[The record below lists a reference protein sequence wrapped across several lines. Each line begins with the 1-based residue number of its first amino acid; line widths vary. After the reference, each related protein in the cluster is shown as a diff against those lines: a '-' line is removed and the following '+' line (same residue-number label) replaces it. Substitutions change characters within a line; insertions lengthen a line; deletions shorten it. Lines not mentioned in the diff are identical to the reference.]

1 MDVLPYYRRSRP
13 GSQVTTSIVIIV
25 IGLLGS
31 AFISATEAAVLGASR
46 YRIEHRGEEG
56 DKRAEL
62 VVRIFNQ
69 YEKFFGTILL
79 VGNLFNIMVATVGT
93 TLAISTI
100 GGGETTLLST
110 VVATAIA
117 TVVVVVVGELTPKT
131 LAVIAPERWSL
142 ITARAVLIL
151 MTISW
156 PVVFAFTLVPQGII
170 RLFGGKDSLTSPIVT
185 AGELRTLIDLGEAEG
200 TVEEATG
207 EMLEN
212 IFRFG
217 EMEVRD
223 VMTPRPEIVWI
234 RADAT
239 YADFMDMYKV
249 SPHTRF
255 PVYDTDHDDVV
266 GIFSVKDVLV
276 TLTEGKLDPNL
287 SVINL
292 LRQANFVPETK
303 RLDDLFEEMQES
315 GHKITMVVDE
325 FGGIAGLITLSRLVE
340 QIVGRTGEEGNKPDR
355 RFVTVNENTFVLDG
369 GLEIGEAN
377 DELGLEIPEGDYE
390 TIAGFFLEQAQQL
403 PRPGSRVR
411 FGNLRMQIGDMDGSK
426 ITSIRVRRV
435 TEVAEI
441 VQ

>member
-1 MDVLPYYRRSRP
+1 MF
-13 GSQVTTSIVIIV
+13 
-25 IGLLGS
+25 GLLGS

-56 DKRAEL
+56 DKRAQL
-62 VVRIFNQ
+62 VVKIFDQ
-69 YEKFFGTILL
+69 YERFFGAILL
-79 VGNLFNIMVATVGT
+79 VGNLFNITVATVGT

-100 GGGETTLLST
+100 GGGEPTLLST
-110 VVATAIA
+110 VTATALA
-117 TVVVVVVGELTPKT
+117 TIVVVIIGELTPKT
-131 LAVIAPERWSL
+131 LAVVVAERWAL
-142 ITARAVLIL
+142 ITARPVLTL
-151 MTISW
+151 MTLTW
-156 PVVFAFTLVPQGII
+156 PLVFLFTLVPRGVM
-170 RLFGGKDSLTSPIVT
+170 RLLGGKESLTSPIVT
-185 AGELRTLIDLGEAEG
+185 PGELRTLIDLGEAEG
-200 TVEEATG
+200 TVEENTG

-223 VMTPRPEIVWI
+223 VMTPRTEIVWI

-239 YADFMDMYKV
+239 YGDFMRMYQN

-266 GIFSVKDVLV
+266 GIFSVKDILAS
-276 TLTEGKLDPNL
+276 LSEGKPDSDLA
-287 SVINL
+287 VINL

-315 GHKITMVVDE
+315 GHKISLVVDE

-377 DELGLEIPEGDYE
+377 DELGLDIPEGDYE

-403 PRPGSRVR
+403 PTPGTRVR
-411 FGNLRMQIGDMDGSK
+411 FGTLRMQVGEMSGSK
-426 ITSIRVRRV
+426 IVSIRVRRV
-435 TEVAEI
+435 TEVAE
-441 VQ
+441 VSQ

>member
-1 MDVLPYYRRSRP
+1 
-13 GSQVTTSIVIIV
+13 VTTSIVIIV

-56 DKRAEL
+56 DKRAKL
-62 VVRIFNQ
+62 VVRIFDN

-100 GGGETTLLST
+100 GGGEATLMST
-110 VVATAIA
+110 VAATAIA
-117 TVVVVVVGELTPKT
+117 TIFIVIVGELTPKT
-131 LAVIAPERWSL
+131 LAVVAPEKWSL
-142 ITARAVLIL
+142 ITARLVLGM
-151 MTISW
+151 MTVSW
-156 PVVFAFTLVPQGII
+156 PVVFAFTLVPRGIM
-170 RLFGGKDSLTSPIVT
+170 RLLGGKEAFTSPIVT

-200 TVEEATG
+200 TVEENTG

-239 YADFMDMYKV
+239 YADFSKIYQV

-255 PVYDTDHDDVV
+255 PVFDTNHDDVV

-276 TLTEGKLDPNL
+276 TLLEGKIERQLNI
-287 SVINL
+287 INL

-315 GHKITMVVDE
+315 GHKVSLVVDE

-377 DELGLEIPEGDYE
+377 DELGLDIPEGDYE
-390 TIAGFFLEQAQQL
+390 TIAGFFLEQAQHL
-403 PRPGSRVR
+403 PDKGTRVR
-411 FGNLRMQIGDMDGSK
+411 FGNLRMQIGEMDGTK
-426 ITSIRVRRV
+426 INSIQVRRV
-435 TEVAEI
+435 TEVAEV

>member
-1 MDVLPYYRRSRP
+1 
-13 GSQVTTSIVIIV
+13 VTTSIIIIV

-31 AFISATEAAVLGASR
+31 AFISATEAAVLGAR
-46 YRIEHRGEEG
+46 RHRIEHLGEEG
-56 DKRAEL
+56 DKRARL
-62 VVRIFNQ
+62 VVSIFDQ

-79 VGNLFNIMVATVGT
+79 VGNLFNILVATVGT

-100 GGGETTLLST
+100 GGGEATLLST
-110 VVATAIA
+110 VAATAIA

-131 LAVIAPERWSL
+131 LAVVAPEQWSL
-142 ITARAVLIL
+142 ITARIVLT
-151 MTISW
+151 MMKISW
-156 PVVFAFTLVPQGII
+156 PIVFAFTLVPRGIMRI
-170 RLFGGKDSLTSPIVT
+170 LGGKESFTSPIVT

-200 TVEEATG
+200 TVEENTG

-223 VMTPRPEIVWI
+223 VMTPRTEIIWI

-239 YADFMDMYKV
+239 YAEFLQMYKV

-255 PVYDTDHDDVV
+255 PVFDTNHDDVV
-266 GIFSVKDVLV
+266 GIFSVKDVLGS
-276 TLTEGKLDPNL
+276 LSEGKLDL
-287 SVINL
+287 ELTVINL

-303 RLDDLFEEMQES
+303 RLDDLFDEMQES
-315 GHKITMVVDE
+315 GHKITLVVDE
-325 FGGIAGLITLSRLVE
+325 FGGIAGLITLTKLVE

-369 GLEIGEAN
+369 GLAIGEAN

-403 PRPGSRVR
+403 PTSGTRVR
-411 FGNLRMQIGDMDGSK
+411 FGNLRMQIGEMDGSK
-426 ITSIRVRRV
+426 ISTIRVRRV
-435 TEVAEI
+435 TEIAEL

>member
-1 MDVLPYYRRSRP
+1 M
-13 GSQVTTSIVIIV
+13 TTSIVIIAL
-25 IGLLGS
+25 GLLGS
-31 AFISATEAAVLGASR
+31 AFISATETAVLGASR
-46 YRIEHRGEEG
+46 HRIEHRGEEG
-56 DKRAEL
+56 DKRARL
-62 VVRIFNQ
+62 VVSIFDQ

-79 VGNLFNIMVATVGT
+79 VGNLCNIMVASVGT

-100 GGGETTLLST
+100 GGGEPTLLST
-110 VVATAIA
+110 VAATGIA

-131 LAVIAPERWSL
+131 LAVVAPERWSL
-142 ITARAVLIL
+142 ITARLVLVL
-151 MTISW
+151 MTVSW
-156 PVVFAFTLVPQGII
+156 PIVFAFTLVPRGIM
-170 RLFGGKDSLTSPIVT
+170 RLFGGKESFTSPIVT

-200 TVEEATG
+200 TVEENTG

-223 VMTPRPEIVWI
+223 VMTPRPEISWI

-239 YADFMDMYKV
+239 YGEFMKMYQL

-266 GIFSVKDVLV
+266 GIFSVKDVLAS
-276 TLTEGKLDPNL
+276 LSEGKLDIEQT
-287 SVINL
+287 VINL

-315 GHKITMVVDE
+315 GHKISLVVDE

-340 QIVGRTGEEGNKPDR
+340 QIVGRTGEEGNKPER

-403 PRPGSRVR
+403 PKPGARVR
-411 FGNLRMQIGDMDGSK
+411 FGNLRMQVGEMDGSK
-426 ITSIRVRRV
+426 IRSIRVRRV
-435 TEVAEI
+435 TEVAEL

>member
-1 MDVLPYYRRSRP
+1 M
-13 GSQVTTSIVIIV
+13 TTSIVIIV

-56 DKRAEL
+56 DKRAQL
-62 VVRIFNQ
+62 VVTIYQQ
-69 YEKFFGTILL
+69 YEKFFGTSLL

-100 GGGETTLLST
+100 GDNGQATLLST
-110 VVATAIA
+110 VVATGIA
-117 TVVVVVVGELTPKT
+117 TIAIVIVGELTPKT
-131 LAVIAPERWSL
+131 LAILAPEKWSL
-142 ITARAVLIL
+142 ITARIVLVL
-151 MTISW
+151 MTITW
-156 PVVFAFTLVPQGII
+156 PVVFAFTLVPRGII
-170 RLFGGKDSLTSPIVT
+170 RLLGGKDSLTSPIVT
-185 AGELRTLIDLGEAEG
+185 SGELRTLIDLGEAEG
-200 TVEEATG
+200 TVEENTG

-223 VMTPRPEIVWI
+223 VMTPRPEIIWI

-239 YADFMDMYKV
+239 YRNFMEMYQV

-255 PVYDTDHDDVV
+255 PVFDTDHDDVV
-266 GIFSVKDVLV
+266 GIFSVKDVLAS
-276 TLTEGKLDPNL
+276 LSEGSLDPDF

-303 RLDDLFEEMQES
+303 RLDDLFDEMQES
-315 GHKITMVVDE
+315 GHKISLVVDE

-355 RFVTVNENTFVLDG
+355 RFVMVNENTFVLDG

-390 TIAGFFLEQAQQL
+390 TIAGFFLEQAQKI
-403 PRPGSRVR
+403 PDPGTRVR

-426 ITSIRVRRV
+426 INSIQVRRV
-435 TEVAEI
+435 TEVAE
-441 VQ
+441 VGQ

>member
-1 MDVLPYYRRSRP
+1 MA
-13 GSQVTTSIVIIV
+13 TSIVIII

-56 DKRAEL
+56 DKRAQL
-62 VVRIFNQ
+62 VVKIFQQ

-100 GGGETTLLST
+100 GDDGKATLLST
-110 VVATAIA
+110 VAATGIA
-117 TVVVVVVGELTPKT
+117 TIVVVIVGELTPKT
-131 LAVIAPERWSL
+131 LAILAPEKWSL
-142 ITARAVLIL
+142 ITARVVLIL
-151 MTISW
+151 MTVTW
-156 PVVFAFTLVPQGII
+156 PLVFAFTLVPRGVM
-170 RLFGGKDSLTSPIVT
+170 RLLGGKESLTSPIVT
-185 AGELRTLIDLGEAEG
+185 SGELRTLIDLGEAEG
-200 TVEEATG
+200 TVEENTG

-223 VMTPRPEIVWI
+223 VMTPRPEIIWI

-239 YADFMDMYKV
+239 YRDFMEMYKV

-255 PVYDTDHDDVV
+255 PVFDTDHDDVV
-266 GIFSVKDVLV
+266 GIFSVKDVLAS
-276 TLTEGKLDPNL
+276 LSQRSLDPDF

-303 RLDDLFEEMQES
+303 RLDDLFDEMQES
-315 GHKITMVVDE
+315 GHKISLVVDE

-340 QIVGRTGEEGNKPDR
+340 QIVGRTGEEGSKPDR
-355 RFVTVNENTFVLDG
+355 RFVMVNENTFVLDG

-377 DELGLEIPEGDYE
+377 DELGLKIPEGDYE
-390 TIAGFFLEQAQQL
+390 TIAGFFLEQAQKL
-403 PRPGSRVR
+403 PDLGARIR
-411 FGNLRMQIGDMDGSK
+411 FGNLRMQVTEMDGSK
-426 ITSIRVRRV
+426 ITSIQIRLV
-435 TEVAEI
+435 TEVAEV

>member
-1 MDVLPYYRRSRP
+1 MQLCSLHRHWN
-13 GSQVTTSIVIIV
+13 QVTTSIVIIV

-46 YRIEHRGEEG
+46 YRIEHRSEEG
-56 DKRAEL
+56 DKRAKH
-62 VVRIFNQ
+62 VVRIFEQ

-79 VGNLFNIMVATVGT
+79 AGNLFNIMVATVGT

-100 GGGETTLLST
+100 GGGEATLMST
-110 VVATAIA
+110 VTATAIS
-117 TVVVVVVGELTPKT
+117 TIVIVVVGELTPKT
-131 LAVIAPERWSL
+131 LAVVAPEKWSL
-142 ITARAVLIL
+142 ITARVVLIM

-156 PVVFAFTLVPQGII
+156 PVVFAFTLVPRGIM
-170 RLFGGKDSLTSPIVT
+170 RLLGGKEAFTNPIVT
-185 AGELRTLIDLGEAEG
+185 EGELRTLIDLGEAEG
-200 TVEEATG
+200 TVEENTG

-223 VMTPRPEIVWI
+223 VMTPRPEIDWI

-239 YADFMDMYKV
+239 YEDFSVLYEV

-255 PVYDTDHDDVV
+255 PVFDTNHDDVV
-266 GIFSVKDVLV
+266 GIFSVKDVLA
-276 TLTEGKLDPNL
+276 TLSEGRLDPKL
-287 SVINL
+287 GIINL

-303 RLDDLFEEMQES
+303 SLDDLFDEMQES
-315 GHKITMVVDE
+315 GHKVSLVVDE

-390 TIAGFFLEQAQQL
+390 TIAGFFLEQAQVL
-403 PRPGSRVR
+403 PNEGTRVR
-411 FGNLRMQIGDMDGSK
+411 FGNLRLQVGKMDGSK
-426 ITSIRVRRV
+426 ISSIQVRRV
-435 TEVAEI
+435 TEVTEA

>member
-1 MDVLPYYRRSRP
+1 M
-13 GSQVTTSIVIIV
+13 TTSIIIIV

-31 AFISATEAAVLGASR
+31 AFISATEAAVLGAR
-46 YRIEHRGEEG
+46 RHRIEHLGEEG
-56 DKRAEL
+56 DKRARL
-62 VVRIFNQ
+62 VVSIFDQ

-79 VGNLFNIMVATVGT
+79 VGNLFNILVATVGT

-100 GGGETTLLST
+100 GGGEATLLST
-110 VVATAIA
+110 VAATAIA

-131 LAVIAPERWSL
+131 LAVVAPEQWSL
-142 ITARAVLIL
+142 ITARIVLT
-151 MTISW
+151 MMKISW
-156 PVVFAFTLVPQGII
+156 PIVFAFTLVPRGIMRI
-170 RLFGGKDSLTSPIVT
+170 LGGKESFTSPIVT

-200 TVEEATG
+200 TVEENTG

-223 VMTPRPEIVWI
+223 VMTPRTEIIWI

-239 YADFMDMYKV
+239 YAEFLQMYKV

-255 PVYDTDHDDVV
+255 PVFDTNHDDVV
-266 GIFSVKDVLV
+266 GIFSVKDVLGS
-276 TLTEGKLDPNL
+276 LSEGKLDL
-287 SVINL
+287 ELTVINL

-303 RLDDLFEEMQES
+303 RLDDLFDEMQES
-315 GHKITMVVDE
+315 GHKITLVVDE
-325 FGGIAGLITLSRLVE
+325 FGGIAGLITLTKLVE

-369 GLEIGEAN
+369 GLAIGEAN

-403 PRPGSRVR
+403 PTSGTRVR
-411 FGNLRMQIGDMDGSK
+411 FGNLRMQIGEMDGSK
-426 ITSIRVRRV
+426 ISTIRVRRV
-435 TEVAEI
+435 TEIAEL

>member
-1 MDVLPYYRRSRP
+1 M
-13 GSQVTTSIVIIV
+13 TTSIIIIV

-46 YRIEHRGEEG
+46 YRIEHRGEGG
-56 DKRAEL
+56 DKRAQL
-62 VVRIFNQ
+62 VGRIFQQ

-79 VGNLFNIMVATVGT
+79 AGNLFNVMVATVGT

-100 GGGETTLLST
+100 GGGEATLLST
-110 VVATAIA
+110 VAATAIA
-117 TVVVVVVGELTPKT
+117 TIVVVVVGELTPKT
-131 LAVIAPERWSL
+131 LAVVAPEQWSL
-142 ITARAVLIL
+142 ITARIVLIL
-151 MTISW
+151 MTITW
-156 PVVFAFTLVPQGII
+156 PLVFAFTLVPQGIL
-170 RLFGGKDSLTSPIVT
+170 RLLGGKDSLESPIVT
-185 AGELRTLIDLGEAEG
+185 TGELRTLIDLGEAEG
-200 TVEEATG
+200 TVEENTG

-234 RADAT
+234 RSDAT
-239 YADFMDMYKV
+239 FGDFLRMYQV
-249 SPHTRF
+249 TPHTRF

-266 GIFSVKDVLV
+266 GIFSVKDVMAS
-276 TLTEGKLDPNL
+276 L
-287 SVINL
+287 SQGNFNFDNTVVNL

-315 GHKITMVVDE
+315 GHKISLVVDE

-355 RFVTVNENTFVLDG
+355 RFVMVNENTFVLDG

-377 DELGLEIPEGDYE
+377 DELQLDIPEGDYE
-390 TIAGFFLEQAQQL
+390 TIAGFFLAQAQQL
-403 PRPGSRVR
+403 PKTGSRVR
-411 FGNLRMQIGDMDGSK
+411 FGNLRMQVGEMDGTK

-435 TEVAEI
+435 TEVAET

>member
-1 MDVLPYYRRSRP
+1 
-13 GSQVTTSIVIIV
+13 VTTSIIIIV

-62 VVRIFNQ
+62 VVRIFQQ

-79 VGNLFNIMVATVGT
+79 AGNLFNVMVATVGT

-100 GGGETTLLST
+100 GGGEATLLST
-110 VVATAIA
+110 VAATAIA
-117 TVVVVVVGELTPKT
+117 TIVVVVVGELTPKT
-131 LAVIAPERWSL
+131 LAVVAPEKWSL
-142 ITARAVLIL
+142 ITARVVLIL
-151 MTISW
+151 MTLTW
-156 PVVFAFTLVPQGII
+156 PIVFAFTLVPQSIL
-170 RLFGGKDSLTSPIVT
+170 RLLGGKDSLESPIVT
-185 AGELRTLIDLGEAEG
+185 TGELRTLIDLGEAEG
-200 TVEEATG
+200 TVEENTG

-223 VMTPRPEIVWI
+223 VMTPRPEIVWT
-234 RADAT
+234 RSDAKFG
-239 YADFMDMYKV
+239 DFLRMYQAT
-249 SPHTRF
+249 PHTRF

-266 GIFSVKDVLV
+266 GIFSVKDFMASLSQ
-276 TLTEGKLDPNL
+276 GNFDPDNT
-287 SVINL
+287 VVNL

-315 GHKITMVVDE
+315 GHKISLVVDE

-355 RFVTVNENTFVLDG
+355 RFVMVNENTFVLDG

-377 DELGLEIPEGDYE
+377 DELQLDIPEGDYE
-390 TIAGFFLEQAQQL
+390 TIAGFFLSQAQQL
-403 PRPGSRVR
+403 PKPGSRIR
-411 FGNLRMQIGDMDGSK
+411 FGNLRMQVGEMDGTK

-435 TEVAEI
+435 TEVTEA

>member
-1 MDVLPYYRRSRP
+1 
-13 GSQVTTSIVIIV
+13 VTTSIVIIV

-46 YRIEHRGEEG
+46 HRIEHRGEEG
-56 DKRAEL
+56 DKRAQL
-62 VVRIFNQ
+62 VVKIFQQ

-79 VGNLFNIMVATVGT
+79 IGNLFNIMVATVGT

-100 GGGETTLLST
+100 GGGDATLLST
-110 VVATAIA
+110 VTATALA

-131 LAVIAPERWSL
+131 LAVVAPEKWSL
-142 ITARAVLIL
+142 ITARIVLIL

-156 PVVFAFTLVPQGII
+156 PIVFAFTLVPRGIM
-170 RLFGGKDSLTSPIVT
+170 RLLGGKESFTSPIVT

-200 TVEEATG
+200 TVEENTG

-223 VMTPRPEIVWI
+223 VMTPRPEIVWL
-234 RADAT
+234 RADTT
-239 YADFMDMYKV
+239 YANFMRTYQV

-255 PVYDTDHDDVV
+255 PVYDTNHDDVV
-266 GIFSVKDVLV
+266 GIFSVKDVLAI
-276 TLTEGKLDPNL
+276 LSEGKLDPQL
-287 SVINL
+287 SIINL

-303 RLDDLFEEMQES
+303 RLDDLFDEMQES
-315 GHKITMVVDE
+315 GHKISMVVDE

-377 DELGLEIPEGDYE
+377 DELGLDIPEGDYE

-403 PRPGSRVR
+403 PNPGTRVR
-411 FGNLRMQIGDMDGSK
+411 FGNLRMQVGEMEGSK
-426 ITSIRVRRV
+426 ITTIRVRRV
-435 TEVAEI
+435 TEVAEV